1 LVDIV
6 TLGVSLVIE
15 VRDLD
20 PADAVSC
27 DEIVLGLP
35 YHFGIEA
42 GREECARAVRNEPG
56 LVATEG
62 ETVIGF
68 LTYAYRY

>member
-1 LVDIV
+1 M
-6 TLGVSLVIE
+6 IE

-27 DEIVLGLP
+27 HEIVLGLP

-42 GREECARAVRNEPG
+42 GREECARAVRNKPG